1 MLETLNKAPPDPI
14 IGLTEAFG
22 KDPNPEK
29 INLGVGVYKDE
40 HGNTPVFATV
50 RETQERLLQAEK
62 TKNYTPIEGTGEFSR
77 AVQGLLF
84 GEDHE
89 IIGTSRAATVQSPG
103 GTGALRIAADFVHK
117 LFPGTRVWIS
127 DPSWANHPKVFEAA
141 GIKVGTYAYFD
152 DTRNE
157 LDLDAMLASLNEL
170 SAGEVVLLH
179 GCCHNP
185 TGVDPD
191 PEEWKRIGDVVQD
204 RGLIPLV
211 DFAYQGMG
219 DGIDADGVGLR
230 ELCRPGVELF
240 VASSF
245 SKNFGLYNERVG
257 ALTIIGGSAEAAAAA
272 LSHAKICIR
281 TNYSNPPAHGAAL
294 VTAILADADRRMRWE
309 GEVAGMRD
317 RIVEMRSLFVETLKK
332 KGIER
337 DFSFI
342 ARQRGMFSFSG
353 LTGAQVDALRGR
365 YSIYVVSSGR
375 INVAGMTHDNMD
387 HLCEAIAEVLIG

>member
-1 MLETLNKAPPDPI
+1 MLETLTKAAPDPI

-22 KDPNPEK
+22 KDPNPDK

-40 HGNTPVFATV
+40 NGNTPIFATV
-50 RETQERLLQAEK
+50 REVQERLLQAEK
-62 TKNYTPIEGTGEFSR
+62 TKTYTPIEGTVEFAR

-84 GEDHE
+84 GEGHE
-89 IIGTSRAATVQSPG
+89 IVRTSRAATVQSPG
-103 GTGALRIAADFVHK
+103 GTGALRIAADFVHN

-141 GIKVGTYAYFD
+141 GIEVATYPYFD
-152 DTRNE
+152 GARSE
-157 LDLDAMLASLNEL
+157 LDFSAMLASLSEL
-170 SAGEVVLLH
+170 SSGEVVLLH

-185 TGVDPD
+185 TGVDPS
-191 PEEWKRIGDVVQD
+191 PEEWKRIGDVMQD

-240 VASSF
+240 VANSF

-257 ALTIIGGSAEAAAAA
+257 ALTIVGGSAESADVA

-294 VTAILADADRRMRWE
+294 VTAILEDADRRKRWE

-317 RIVEMRSLFVETLKK
+317 RIVEMRSLFVKTLKK

-353 LTGAQVDALRGR
+353 LTGAQVDALRSS

-375 INVAGMTHDNMD
+375 INVAGMTQDNMD
-387 HLCEAIAEVLIG
+387 HLCEAIADVLSR

>member
-1 MLETLNKAPPDPI
+1 MLETLTKAAPDPI

-22 KDPNPEK
+22 KDPNPDK

-40 HGNTPVFATV
+40 NGNTPIFATV
-50 RETQERLLQAEK
+50 RETQEDLLQAEK
-62 TKNYTPIEGTGEFSR
+62 TKTYTPIEGTVEFAR

-89 IIGTSRAATVQSPG
+89 IIHTSRAATVQSPG

-141 GIKVGTYAYFD
+141 GIEVATYPYFD
-152 DTRNE
+152 GARNE
-157 LDLDAMLASLNEL
+157 LDFSAMLASLSEL
-170 SAGEVVLLH
+170 SSGEVVLLH

-185 TGVDPD
+185 TGVDPS

-230 ELCRPGVELF
+230 ELCRSGVELF
-240 VASSF
+240 VANSF

-257 ALTIIGGSAEAAAAA
+257 ALTIVGGSAESADVA

-294 VTAILADADRRMRWE
+294 VTAILEDADQRKRWE

-317 RIVEMRSLFVETLKK
+317 RIVEMRSLFVDTLKK
-332 KGIER
+332 KGIDR
-337 DFSFI
+337 NFSFI

-353 LTGAQVDALRGR
+353 LTGAQVDALRSR

-375 INVAGMTHDNMD
+375 INVAGMTQDNMD
-387 HLCEAIAEVLIG
+387 HLCEAIADVLSR

>member
-1 MLETLNKAPPDPI
+1 MLETLTTATPDPI

-22 KDPNPEK
+22 KDPNPDK
-29 INLGVGVYKDE
+29 INIGVGVYKDE
-40 HGNTPVFATV
+40 NGNTPVLATV
-50 RETQERLLQAEK
+50 RETQERLLHAEK
-62 TKNYTPIEGTGEFSR
+62 TKNYTPIEGTEEFSR

-89 IIGTSRAATVQSPG
+89 IIRTSRAASVQSPG

-141 GIKVGTYAYFD
+141 GIEVATYPYFD
-152 DTRNE
+152 DARNE
-157 LDLDAMLASLNEL
+157 LDLGAMLASLNEL

-185 TGVDPD
+185 TGVDPN
-191 PEEWKRIGDVVQD
+191 PEEWKQIGDVVQD

-219 DGIDADGVGLR
+219 DGIDADRVGLR
-230 ELCRPGVELF
+230 ELYRPGVELF
-240 VASSF
+240 VANSF

-294 VTAILADADRRMRWE
+294 VTAILADADRRNRWE
-309 GEVAGMRD
+309 DEVAGMRD

-353 LTGAQVDALRGR
+353 LTAAQVDTLRSR

-375 INVAGMTHDNMD
+375 INVAGMTPDNMD
-387 HLCEAIAEVLIG
+387 HLCEAIAEVLDG

>member
-1 MLETLNKAPPDPI
+1 MLETLTTATPDPI

-22 KDPNPEK
+22 KDPNPDK

-40 HGNTPVFATV
+40 NGNTPVFATV
-50 RETQERLLQAEK
+50 RETQERLLHAEK
-62 TKNYTPIEGTGEFSR
+62 TKNYTPIEGTEEFSG
-77 AVQGLLF
+77 AVRGLLF

-89 IIGTSRAATVQSPG
+89 IIRTSRAATVQSPG

-117 LFPGTRVWIS
+117 LFPETRVWIS

-141 GIKVGTYAYFD
+141 GIEVATYPYFD
-152 DTRNE
+152 DARNE
-157 LDLDAMLASLNEL
+157 LDLGAMLASLNEL

-185 TGVDPD
+185 TGVDPN
-191 PEEWKRIGDVVQD
+191 PEEWKQIGDVVQD

-219 DGIDADGVGLR
+219 DGIDADRVGLR

-240 VASSF
+240 VANSF

-281 TNYSNPPAHGAAL
+281 TNYSIPPAHGAAL
-294 VTAILADADRRMRWE
+294 VTAILADADRRNRWE
-309 GEVAGMRD
+309 DEVAGMRD

-342 ARQRGMFSFSG
+342 GRQRGMFSFSG
-353 LTGAQVDALRGR
+353 LTAAQVDTLRSR

-375 INVAGMTHDNMD
+375 INVAGMTPDNMD
-387 HLCEAIAEVLIG
+387 HLCEAIAEVLDG

>member
-1 MLETLNKAPPDPI
+1 MLETLTTAAPDPI
-14 IGLTEAFG
+14 IGLTEAYG

-40 HGNTPVFATV
+40 NGNTPVFATV
-50 RETQERLLQAEK
+50 REIQERLLRSEK
-62 TKNYTPIEGTGEFSR
+62 TKNYTPIEGTAEFAH

-84 GEDHE
+84 GEGHE
-89 IIGTSRAATVQSPG
+89 IIRASRAATVQSPG
-103 GTGALRIAADFVHK
+103 GTGALRIAADFVRK
-117 LFPGTRVWIS
+117 LFPATRVWIS

-141 GIKVGTYAYFD
+141 GVEVATYPYFD
-152 DTRNE
+152 DARNE
-157 LDLDAMLASLNEL
+157 LDFNALMASLNTVP
-170 SAGEVVLLH
+170 AGEVVLLH

-185 TGVDPD
+185 TGVDPN
-191 PEEWKRIGDVVQD
+191 PEEWKQIGDVVQE

-219 DGIDADGVGLR
+219 DGIDADRVGLR
-230 ELCRPGVELF
+230 ELCRPGIELF
-240 VASSF
+240 VANSF

-257 ALTIIGGSAEAAAAA
+257 ALTIVGGSAEAAAAA

-281 TNYSNPPAHGAAL
+281 TSYSNPPAHGAAL
-294 VTAILADADRRMRWE
+294 VTAILEDAELRGRWE
-309 GEVAGMRD
+309 AEVSGMRD
-317 RIVEMRSLFVETLKK
+317 RIVKMRSLFVETLKK
-332 KGIER
+332 KGIKR

-353 LTGAQVDALRGR
+353 LTGTQVDSLRSR

-375 INVAGMTHDNMD
+375 LNVAGMTNDNMD
-387 HLCEAIAEVLIG
+387 RLCEAIADVLSG

>member
-170 SAGEVVLLH
+170 SASEVVLLH

-185 TGVDPD
+185 TGVDPN

-219 DGIDADGVGLR
+219 IGVDADAVGLR

-240 VASSF
+240 IANSF

-257 ALTIIGGSAEAAAAA
+257 ALTIIGGSDEAAAAA

-353 LTGAQVDALRGR
+353 LTGAQVDALRSR

-375 INVAGMTHDNMD
+375 INVAGMTHSNMD
-387 HLCEAIAEVLIG
+387 HLCEAIADVLGG

>member
-185 TGVDPD
+185 TGVDPN

-219 DGIDADGVGLR
+219 IGVDADAVGLR

-240 VASSF
+240 IANSF

-257 ALTIIGGSAEAAAAA
+257 ALTIIGGSDEAAAAA

-353 LTGAQVDALRGR
+353 LTGAQVDALRSR

-375 INVAGMTHDNMD
+375 INVAGMTHSNMD
-387 HLCEAIAEVLIG
+387 HLCEAIADVLGG

>member
-185 TGVDPD
+185 TGVDPN

-219 DGIDADGVGLR
+219 IGVDADAVGLR

-240 VASSF
+240 VANSF

-257 ALTIIGGSAEAAAAA
+257 ALTIIGGSDEAAAAA

-353 LTGAQVDALRGR
+353 LTGAQVDSLRSR

-375 INVAGMTHDNMD
+375 INVAGMTHSNMD

>member
-89 IIGTSRAATVQSPG
+89 IIATSRAATVQSPG

-185 TGVDPD
+185 TGVDPN
-191 PEEWKRIGDVVQD
+191 PEEWKRIGNVVQD

-219 DGIDADGVGLR
+219 IGVDADAVGLR

-240 VASSF
+240 IANSF

-257 ALTIIGGSAEAAAAA
+257 ALTIIGGSDEAAAAA

-317 RIVEMRSLFVETLKK
+317 RIVEMRSQFVETLKQ

-353 LTGAQVDALRGR
+353 LTGAQVDALRNR

-375 INVAGMTHDNMD
+375 INVAGMTHGNMD
-387 HLCEAIAEVLIG
+387 HLCEAIADVLGG